1 MESANKPALI
11 LTAQATDNTED
22 TGASAQMAATDITS
36 TKPADSRVFVQVHTT
51 DVEAIRAVL
60 ALKSP
65 KRRGFPGFV
74 WIGVALALLVAVF
87 AAWQWTVSTVQ
98 AAESVA
104 PPQMAAPKPPDFA
117 FVASAPAPPTQ
128 PEGPRAHSRRGR
140 VRSGAGN

>member
-1 MESANKPALI
+1 MESSNKPAST
-11 LTAQATDNTED
+11 LTTQVTGNTDDMGVSVQTAAAD
-22 TGASAQMAATDITS
+22 GASPM
-36 TKPADSRVFVQVHTT
+36 PADSRVFVQVHTT

-60 ALKSP
+60 ALKAP

-98 AAESVA
+98 AADSVA
-104 PPQMAAPKPPDFA
+104 PPQMATPKPPDFA

-128 PEGPRAHSRRGR
+128 PERTNAHSRHGR

>member
-1 MESANKPALI
+1 MESANRPAST
-11 LTAQATDNTED
+11 LTTQVTGNTDD
-22 TGASAQMAATDITS
+22 TGLAVQVAAADDTS
-36 TKPADSRVFVQVHTT
+36 TKPADGRVFVQVHTT

-87 AAWQWTVSTVQ
+87 AAWQWTVSAVQ
-98 AAESVA
+98 AAESVT

-117 FVASAPAPPTQ
+117 FVTSDPAPPTQ
-128 PEGPRAHSRRGR
+128 PERSKAHSHRGR
-140 VRSGAGN
+140 MRTGAGN